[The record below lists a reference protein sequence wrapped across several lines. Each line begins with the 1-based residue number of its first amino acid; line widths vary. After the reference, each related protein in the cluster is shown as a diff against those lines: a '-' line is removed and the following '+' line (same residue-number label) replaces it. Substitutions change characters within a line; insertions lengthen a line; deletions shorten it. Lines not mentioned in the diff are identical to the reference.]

1 MYLRIIK
8 YTIFNMKIIS
18 TYFLHPCPQNLLQ
31 DKNVVNAETIG
42 KQILWVTKTTG
53 DTAWGL
59 TDLSSEPS
67 NSAKLSSSTKSVL
80 RFFPW

>member
-1 MYLRIIK
+1 MYLRIKK

-42 KQILWVTKTTG
+42 KQIFWVTKTTG
-53 DTAWGL
+53 DTA
-59 TDLSSEPS
+59 
-67 NSAKLSSSTKSVL
+67 
-80 RFFPW
+80 